1 MTTPAPVA
9 IKRRE
14 RDAVIQSLQAG
25 LVPRQG
31 LHLIQV
37 GRKKEVEAMLQ
48 DLERIAGGAASFRI
62 VVGRFGSGKS
72 FFLNLVRTLALQKN
86 LVVLQA
92 DMTMERRLYSTTG
105 EAQALYNELMRNLAT
120 RAKPDGGGLPGLV
133 EQWISRISQE
143 VKGAGGGDDQVKA
156 RLFSDLKDLQEMV
169 GGFEFAEVL
178 ARYYEGHVTGD
189 DALKAAA
196 LRWLRAEFQTKTDAR
211 QALGVRRIIND
222 ESFYDSLKLMAAFS
236 VKAGYAGILTNIDE
250 LVVLSHRLPS
260 KRARQAN
267 YEMVLTLINDCLQ
280 GSVGN
285 LGFVFAGTDECVE
298 DSRRGLFSY
307 EALRTRLKGHDFIH
321 DGLVD
326 FSGPVVKLASLS
338 AEELFVLLANI
349 RHVHASGDS
358 TKYAVTDEALL
369 AVLRRASEVLG
380 AEYFKTP
387 RDVVRSFVGLLSV
400 LDQNPG
406 AKWQDLVNT
415 GAFIK
420 KAAKPT
426 TVEEE
431 LAAGIV
437 APDDTDDLS
446 TLKL

>member
-1 MTTPAPVA
+1 MSAPVV

-14 RDAVIQSLQAG
+14 RDAVLQSLQAG

-37 GRKKEVEAMLQ
+37 GRKKEVEATLQ
-48 DLERIAGGAASFRI
+48 DLERIAAGAASFRI

-72 FFLNLVRTLALQKN
+72 FFLNLVRTLAVQKN

-92 DMTMERRLYSTTG
+92 DMTMERRLYATTG
-105 EAQALYNELMRNLAT
+105 EAQALYAELMRNLAT
-120 RAKPDGGGLPGLV
+120 RSKPEGGGLPGLV
-133 EQWISRISQE
+133 EQWISRLSHE
-143 VKGAGGGDDQVKA
+143 VKGAGGGDEQVKA
-156 RLFSDLKDLQEMV
+156 RLFADLKDLQQLV
-169 GGFEFAEVL
+169 GGYEFAEVL
-178 ARYYEGHVTGD
+178 AKYYEGHLQGD

-196 LRWLRAEFQTKTDAR
+196 LRWLRAEYQTKTDAR
-211 QALGVRRIIND
+211 QALGVRRIITD
-222 ESFYDSLKLMAAFS
+222 ESFYDSLKLMAAFC
-236 VKAGYAGILTNIDE
+236 VKAGYAGVLVNIDE
-250 LVVLSHRLPS
+250 LVVLSHRLPN

-280 GSVGN
+280 GSVGH
-285 LGFVFAGTDECVE
+285 LGFVLAGTDECVE

-307 EALRTRLKGHDFIH
+307 EALRTRLQGHDFIH

-326 FSGPVVKLASLS
+326 FSGPVIRLGNLT

-349 RHVHASGDS
+349 RHVHASGDAA
-358 TKYAVTDEALL
+358 KHIVTDEALL
-369 AVLRRASEVLG
+369 AVLRRANDVLG

-387 RDVVRSFVGLLSV
+387 RDVIRSFVGLLNV

-406 AKWQDLVNT
+406 TKWHDLVSKGN
-415 GAFIK
+415 FIR
-420 KAAKPT
+420 KADKPVS
-426 TVEEE
+426 VEEE
-431 LAAGIV
+431 VASGAV
-437 APDDTDDLS
+437 APEDTDDLA